1 MSKSLTICWLICLFA
16 MGHPYGA
23 YSAGSFE
30 GENFNPGKMINH
42 HIKDAHS
49 WEIVHGL
56 VVPLPVILY
65 SEADGLVIF
74 SSGHF
79 FNDTVVSTPEKNA
92 ISGGPRPADFPPS
105 CIYLVEE
112 RPALFV
118 RSQGYTSA
126 LKRSRNGRKR
136 F

>member
-1 MSKSLTICWLICLFA
+1 
-16 MGHPYGA
+16 MGPPHGA

-30 GENFNPGKMINH
+30 GENFNPGEMINH

-79 FNDTVVSTPEKNA
+79 FNEAHEKVSYEGYILTDER
-92 ISGGPRPADFPPS
+92 ISRVDDHPFS
-105 CIYLVEE
+105 I
-112 RPALFV
+112 F
-118 RSQGYTSA
+118 Q
-126 LKRSRNGRKR
+126 
-136 F
+136 